1 MQIMNGTEIEKR
13 LKTLADKGIGDELY
27 SGIAGRVMQKG
38 EVIAEVLDGV
48 ADLDTKQP
56 VTGDT
61 MFRLASMTKPITAAA
76 VLAAQDRGLLT
87 VFDEVRKYLPAY
99 GEMWVGRKETLPD
112 GTVAYVPAERAKKQ
126 LRIHHLLSHVNG
138 IASGE
143 LGNAIW
149 SRMRPE
155 DMQSLATITDW
166 MGKNLLLDFQP
177 DEVTGYS
184 GVAAQDVAGR
194 IIELVSGMPFGEF
207 IKKTILDPLEI
218 RDITFDPSDEQWGRM
233 MCMFSKDEKRGAFMD
248 TSLGRTTFE
257 RFPITYCSGGAS
269 LTGTLN
275 AYTKFAEMLR
285 QEGTYKGVRVLSP
298 AAVAMMRSPWPLPG
312 TVGIGPVET
321 WGLGVRVVRDGHPW
335 LPSGLFGWSGAYG
348 THFWIDPVNKLTAIM
363 MRNSRIDGGAGAAA
377 TLRFEKAVYG
387 YGYDA

>member
-1 MQIMNGTEIEKR
+1 MTKLDGTAIQNR
-13 LKTLADKGIGDELY
+13 LTALAEKGIEDGLY
-27 SGIAGRVMQKG
+27 CGIAGRVMQNG
-38 EVIAEVLDGV
+38 ETIAEVIKGV

-61 MFRLASMTKPITAAA
+61 MFRLASMTKPVTAAA

-112 GTVAYVPAERAKKQ
+112 GTVSYVPAERAKKQ
-126 LRIHHLLSHVNG
+126 LRIHHLHSHVNG

-143 LGNAIW
+143 VGNAIW
-149 SRMRPE
+149 SRMSSE
-155 DMQSLATITDW
+155 DMQSLQTITDW
-166 MGKNLLLDFQP
+166 MGKHLLLDFQP

-184 GVAAQDVAGR
+184 GVAAQDVAAR
-194 IIELVSGMPFGEF
+194 IVELVSGMSFDEYVQ
-207 IKKTILDPLEI
+207 KTIFDPLEI
-218 RDITFDPSDEQWGRM
+218 RDITFRPTDEQWGRM
-233 MCMFSKDEKRGAFMD
+233 MCMFSKDEEHGAFMD
-248 TSLGRTTFE
+248 KSLGRTTFE
-257 RFPITYCSGGAS
+257 RFPITYFSGGAS

-275 AYTKFAEMLR
+275 AYSKFAEMLR
-285 QEGTYKGVRVLSP
+285 MEGTYNGVRVLSP
-298 AAVAMMRSPWPLPG
+298 VAVSMMRSPWPLPG

-321 WGLGVRVVRDGHPW
+321 WGLGVRVIRDGHPW
-335 LPSGLFGWSGAYG
+335 LPSGIFGWSGAYG
-348 THFWIDPVNKLTAIM
+348 THFWIDPVNKVTAVM

-387 YGYDA
+387 A